1 MNDFAFGV
9 TGWLFIGAAS
19 RLWFGW
25 TLLPVRIGPFFEP
38 KNFGEVYSRLRLWI
52 WLYRIHIFGYLVT
65 VMAFAALAAIV
76 VESDSRILV
85 WPAVAVLAAGLIVAA
100 LAAAFYYHFG
110 AWGAISMKGQPG
122 SRIQSFLDSL
132 LVGTEYVTCL
142 VRFGRVFFGLG
153 QVVLAI
159 GLFHGEILPLW
170 LIGGAGVLGLA
181 AIVVTMTFPDNLE
194 YYWPLFHL
202 NAVWLAGIGIVVLT
216 SGIMLR
222 G

>member
-1 MNDFAFGV
+1 MNDFVLSV

-19 RLWFGW
+19 MVWFGW
-25 TLLPVRIGPFFEP
+25 TLLPVRIGPFFES
-38 KNFGEVYSRLRLWI
+38 KDFGRVYSRLHLWI
-52 WLYRIHIFGYLVT
+52 WLYRIHMFGYLVT

-110 AWGAISMKGQPG
+110 AWGAIRMKGQPG
-122 SRIQSFLDSL
+122 SRIQSFVDSL
-132 LVGTEYVTCL
+132 HVGTEYVTCL

-153 QVVLAI
+153 QVMLAI

-170 LIGGAGVLGLA
+170 IIGGSGVLGLA
-181 AIVVTMTFPDNLE
+181 AMVVTMAFPDNLE
-194 YYWPLFHL
+194 YYGPLFHL
-202 NAVWLAGIGIVVLT
+202 NAVWLAGMGIVVLT

>member
-1 MNDFAFGV
+1 MSAPTASARLEISVQGV
-9 TGWLFIGAAS
+9 VVQARYQVG
-19 RLWFGW
+19 
-25 TLLPVRIGPFFEP
+25 LPPTSS
-38 KNFGEVYSRLRLWI
+38 N
-52 WLYRIHIFGYLVT
+52 
-65 VMAFAALAAIV
+65 ALKRTMTSGSWRGR

-122 SRIQSFLDSL
+122 SRIQSFVDSL
-132 LVGTEYVTCL
+132 HVGTEYITCL

-153 QVVLAI
+153 QVMLAI

-170 LIGGAGVLGLA
+170 LIGGAGILGLA
-181 AIVVTMTFPDNLE
+181 AMVVTMAFPDNLE

-202 NAVWLAGIGIVVLT
+202 NTVWLAGIGIVVLT

>member
-1 MNDFAFGV
+1 MDDFVFCV

-19 RLWFGW
+19 MLWFGW
-25 TLLPVRIGPFFEP
+25 TLLPVRIGPFFES
-38 KNFGEVYSRLRLWI
+38 KVFGEVYSRLRLWI

-65 VMAFAALAAIV
+65 VMAFAALAALV

-85 WPAVAVLAAGLIVAA
+85 WPAVAVSAAGLIVAA
-100 LAAAFYYHFG
+100 VAAAFYYHFG
-110 AWGAISMKGQPG
+110 AWGAIRMNGQPG

-153 QVVLAI
+153 QVMLAI

-181 AIVVTMTFPDNLE
+181 AIVVTMAFPDNLE
-194 YYWPLFHL
+194 YYRPLFHL
-202 NAVWLAGIGIVVLT
+202 NAVWLAGIGIVILT

>member
-1 MNDFAFGV
+1 MNDFVCGV

-19 RLWFGW
+19 MLWFGW

-38 KNFGEVYSRLRLWI
+38 KDFGEVYSRLRLWI
-52 WLYRIHIFGYLVT
+52 WLYRIHMFGHLVT

-110 AWGAISMKGQPG
+110 AWGAIRMKGQPG

-153 QVVLAI
+153 QVMLAI

-181 AIVVTMTFPDNLE
+181 AIVVTMAFPDNLE

>member
-1 MNDFAFGV
+1 MNDFELCV

-19 RLWFGW
+19 MLWFGW

-52 WLYRIHIFGYLVT
+52 WLYRIYIFGYLVT

-100 LAAAFYYHFG
+100 VAAAFYYHFG
-110 AWGAISMKGQPG
+110 AWGAIGMKGQPG

-153 QVVLAI
+153 QVMLAI

-181 AIVVTMTFPDNLE
+181 AMVVTMAFPDNLE
-194 YYWPLFHL
+194 YYRPLFHL

>member
-1 MNDFAFGV
+1 MDDFVFCV

-19 RLWFGW
+19 MLWFGW
-25 TLLPVRIGPFFEP
+25 TLLPVRIGPFFES
-38 KNFGEVYSRLRLWI
+38 KVFGEVYSRLRLWI

-65 VMAFAALAAIV
+65 VMAFAALAALV

-85 WPAVAVLAAGLIVAA
+85 WPAVAVSAAGLIVAA
-100 LAAAFYYHFG
+100 VAAAFYYHFG
-110 AWGAISMKGQPG
+110 AWGAIRMKDQPG

-153 QVVLAI
+153 QVMLAI

-181 AIVVTMTFPDNLE
+181 AIVVTMAFPDNLE
-194 YYWPLFHL
+194 YYRPLFHL
-202 NAVWLAGIGIVVLT
+202 NAVWLAGIGIVILT

>member
-1 MNDFAFGV
+1 MNDFLFGV
-9 TGWLFIGAAS
+9 TGWLFIGGAS
-19 RLWFGW
+19 MLWSGW
-25 TLLPVRIGPFFEP
+25 TLLPVRIGPFFES
-38 KNFGEVYSRLRLWI
+38 KNFGEVHSRLHLWI

-76 VESDSRILV
+76 AESDSRILV

-110 AWGAISMKGQPG
+110 AWGAISMNGQPANK
-122 SRIQSFLDSL
+122 IQSFVDSL
-132 LVGTEYVTCL
+132 HVGTEYVTCL

-170 LIGGAGVLGLA
+170 LIGSAGVLGLA
-181 AIVVTMTFPDNLE
+181 AMVVTMAFPDNLE
-194 YYWPLFHL
+194 YYRPLFHL
-202 NAVWLAGIGIVVLT
+202 NAVWLAGIGIVILT

>member
-1 MNDFAFGV
+1 MNDFALCV

-19 RLWFGW
+19 MLWFGW
-25 TLLPVRIGPFFEP
+25 TLLPFRIGTFFES
-38 KNFGEVYSRLRLWI
+38 KDFGEVYSRLHLWI
-52 WLYRIHIFGYLVT
+52 WLYRIHIFGYLGT

-85 WPAVAVLAAGLIVAA
+85 WPAVAVLAAGSIVAA

-110 AWGAISMKGQPG
+110 AWGSISMKDQPA
-122 SRIQSFLDSL
+122 SRIQSFADSL

-153 QVVLAI
+153 QVMLAI

-170 LIGGAGVLGLA
+170 IIGGAGVLGLA
-181 AIVVTMTFPDNLE
+181 AMVVTMAFPDNLE

-216 SGIMLR
+216 SGIVLR